1 MIDNSLSAALT
12 GIKDVRRG
20 GAPALL
26 DLGPAAGRR
35 RPGVSPPKEIAT
47 LERLRY
53 STRVPDP
60 VVHRVA
66 IRVPLASKML
76 VVVVVVN
83 VLASLL
89 SSVSTE
95 AV

>member
-1 MIDNSLSAALT
+1 MTESPT
-12 GIKDVRRG
+12 
-20 GAPALL
+20 P
-26 DLGPAAGRR
+26 
-35 RPGVSPPKEIAT
+35 PPKEIAT